1 MVILT
6 WGCVHGAGGGN
17 VIETRNPLSK
27 RKSVGWE
34 LFISPELRT
43 THPVANLLKT
53 STGRVAQIFGAQ
65 KSKREHR
72 AARAACPRT
81 TRYIQQHRPDL
92 RGQRARCSQSIKI
105 RRHHR
110 HKTHEHNRAS
120 TCRNECSNEY
130 QQVVTCVSDCAKCSR
145 GKCLYLELPRR
156 SPPAQRPRAR

>member
-1 MVILT
+1 MAILT
-6 WGCVHGAGGGN
+6 WRCVHGAGEKN
-17 VIETRNPLSK
+17 VVETRNPLSK

-34 LFISPELRT
+34 LFISPVPRT
-43 THPVANLLKT
+43 IHPVAKLLKT

-92 RGQRARCSQSIKI
+92 REDNALGVPNQSRYIVTIGTRHMGTTGRARAETNAPTNINKPS
-105 RRHHR
+105 
-110 HKTHEHNRAS
+110 RAS
-120 TCRNECSNEY
+120 AIAQSALVGN
-130 QQVVTCVSDCAKCSR
+130 A
-145 GKCLYLELPRR
+145 YLELPRR